1 MPSDFVQ
8 ALPLCVSCNPRVCT
22 HAVRATVVALR
33 ASVAVPCGA
42 RLWPGPPCLHPFGA
56 VILQVW
62 KPHTLAHIH
71 RASGCCGHQS
81 DAVGMLRLS
90 PGFLCSAMRHRPAR
104 HVGGLCLI
112 SACGVLCALC
122 LCPVGVKAGVRIGFS
137 QMRTAY
143 CMARIMYT
151 RPLTDAPKSAAVTI
165 NETLRHY
172 PMSATAHDAQI
183 QSLAFFSPKVRAA
196 HNTEHRLAKC
206 ARQVTVAHMMVS
218 AATGRFDA
226 SAVASP
232 MTPCVEC

>member
-1 MPSDFVQ
+1 MSGVSSSSCVYVREDLVPSDFVQ

-165 NETLRHY
+165 DETLRHY
-172 PMSATAHDAQI
+172 PMSATAH
-183 QSLAFFSPKVRAA
+183 A
-196 HNTEHRLAKC
+196 HKQTWF
-206 ARQVTVAHMMVS
+206 T
-218 AATGRFDA
+218 
-226 SAVASP
+226 
-232 MTPCVEC
+232 